1 MNTVLTPTQAEAI
14 DPCKKQLR
22 DQVQHIADQLTNGLD
37 QTDAA
42 EYAEDGEEFTAWDY
56 IQDVLDIN
64 WILNND
70 KTYRGARLLVA
81 FGGPNIWID
90 TVNQQVEGYWWGD
103 KYIQSYNDNIGLD
116 DVLEELFNC

>member
-1 MNTVLTPTQAEAI
+1 MTQAIMTPSEAEKET
-14 DPCKKQLR
+14 D
-22 DQVQHIADQLTNGLD
+22 NGLRRMVENIARQLSEGFD
-37 QTDAA
+37 QEDAA

-56 IQDVLDIN
+56 VKDVLDIN

-70 KTYRGARLLVA
+70 RTYKGARLLVA

-90 TVNQQVEGYWWGD
+90 TVNEQVEGYWWGD
-103 KYIQSYNDNIGLD
+103 KCIVSYNDSVGLD